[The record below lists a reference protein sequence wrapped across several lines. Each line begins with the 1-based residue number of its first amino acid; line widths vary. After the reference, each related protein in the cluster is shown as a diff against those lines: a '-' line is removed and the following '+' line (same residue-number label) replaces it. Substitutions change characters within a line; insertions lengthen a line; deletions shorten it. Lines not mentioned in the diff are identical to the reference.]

1 MPLTPPERSSCDLE
15 LILWWL
21 NEASEPAFGTLAK
34 SLMGEGG
41 LYFSSPF
48 PKDSSSAD
56 CFLAPLL
63 FFSEFITSD
72 VYFQL
77 VVNSC

>member
-1 MPLTPPERSSCDLE
+1 MTLNSV
-15 LILWWL
+15 WWL
-21 NEASEPAFGTLAK
+21 NQASEPAFGTLAK

-41 LYFSSPF
+41 LYLSSPF

-63 FFSEFITSD
+63 FSKFIISD